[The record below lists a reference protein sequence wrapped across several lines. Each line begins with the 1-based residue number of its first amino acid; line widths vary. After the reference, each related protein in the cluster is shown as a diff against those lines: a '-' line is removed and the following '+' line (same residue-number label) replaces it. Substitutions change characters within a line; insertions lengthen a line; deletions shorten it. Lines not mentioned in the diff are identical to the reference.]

1 MDWINDSIS
10 PNLERLVLSC
20 IDADFCNQIVI
31 FQHFSRSTKFTYFCT
46 AQNSK
51 IQQKTRHNFGKIELN
66 WIIIHSNI
74 LNFCIK
80 IAISLLNLDEK
91 IRNFADVLKNIQI
104 RWKCRKKCKILRN
117 FGAKSG
123 IVAVIHS
130 CRLNNSIWRP

>member
-31 FQHFSRSTKFTYFCT
+31 FQHFSRSTRFTNFCT
-46 AQNSK
+46 AQNS
-51 IQQKTRHNFGKIELN
+51 IFQQKTRHNFGKIELN

-91 IRNFADVLKNIQI
+91 NPEFHRCVEKYPNSLKMQKKMQNSAKFRCKIRNCCNYSFMPIE
-104 RWKCRKKCKILRN
+104 
-117 FGAKSG
+117 
-123 IVAVIHS
+123 
-130 CRLNNSIWRP
+130 